1 MNEQQNSTE
10 EAMNRVLEA
19 ERAAQA
25 AIMECTARAA
35 SLIEAAQQQARRIH
49 SRTDSRISQVHA
61 HCALAL
67 GRQVELLLQQE
78 AESTSATV
86 PDAAMHEVLA
96 AAVERLALVLTDDTA
111 GDD

>member
-1 MNEQQNSTE
+1 MKEQQNSTE

-19 ERAAQA
+19 ERAALA
-25 AIMECTARAA
+25 AIAECTTRAA
-35 SLIEAAQQQARRIH
+35 NLIEAAQQQARRIH
-49 SRTDSRISQVHA
+49 RRTDSRISQVHA

-78 AESTSATV
+78 AENASATV
-86 PDAAMHEVLA
+86 PDAVIQEVLA
-96 AAVERLALVLTDDTA
+96 AAVERLAQSLTDDAA

>member
-1 MNEQQNSTE
+1 MIEQQNSTE

-19 ERAAQA
+19 ERAADA
-25 AIMECTARAA
+25 AVADCATRAA
-35 SLIEAAQQQARRIH
+35 AVIEMAQQQARRIH

-67 GRQVELLLQQE
+67 GRQVETLLQQE
-78 AESTSATV
+78 AEQAADASL
-86 PDAAMHEVLA
+86 DAAMHQVLA
-96 AAVERLALVLTDDTA
+96 AAVERLAQSLTDNAA

>member
-1 MNEQQNSTE
+1 MSEQQNSTE

-19 ERAAQA
+19 ERAAHA
-25 AIMECTARAA
+25 AVAECAARATA
-35 SLIEAAQQQARRIH
+35 LVDAAQQQARRIH

-67 GRQVELLLQQE
+67 GRQVEQLLQQE
-78 AESTSATV
+78 ADNTAASEL
-86 PDAAMHEVLA
+86 DAAMHDVLA
-96 AAVERLALVLTDDTA
+96 AAVERLAQSLTDDVA